1 MDFDIKNVFQPPIS
15 GINPQNFI
23 ENLSNTGIDLINV
36 YHNKDD
42 GSILMKKI
50 NKLNMNFYM
59 LSEKYLKFKTD
70 MQKINDNLFLNL
82 FKQISIYIEE
92 IEKLNLKIKEN
103 GNNEKLKKDNV
114 IDLNKEV
121 ISCKIQIKNLESQLK
136 EKTNNENKLNKEIES
151 YKRQVTFYKD
161 KLKLDL
167 ENQKKNSKSKFL
179 LNKSCGKTTNNSS
192 EKESISSLE
201 TINNNNNK
209 NNNNNNNND
218 NNDNSIIHN
227 IKVNNN
233 NKTFSSQK
241 ILSDRISINKKQI
254 PKYITSSNFSR
265 REMLKNRMR
274 NNRLKS
280 NNVTFIDNI
289 NSINTSI
296 FSLNE
301 NEDKMNKS
309 TRLNSNSPK
318 KKINIEKKKTHH
330 NNHSVQIN
338 IGNINNNNL
347 INNQNIEN
355 LFKEVNEDY
364 DKNISDFNEQEEQI
378 KELLTFIKG
387 NKIINNDNIIK
398 EDKKEK
404 KKKKK
409 NKTQQKFS
417 NTKIKTDDKFKE
429 KENVIYLKTSEI

>member
-23 ENLSNTGIDLINV
+23 ENLSNTGIDLINF
-36 YHNKDD
+36 YHNKDY
-42 GSILMKKI
+42 GNIIIKKI

-114 IDLNKEV
+114 IDINKEV
-121 ISCKIQIKNLESQLK
+121 INYKIQIKNIESKLK

-274 NNRLKS
+274 NNRIKS

-318 KKINIEKKKTHH
+318 KKINIEKKK
-330 NNHSVQIN
+330 IY
-338 IGNINNNNL
+338 NNNN
-347 INNQNIEN
+347 
-355 LFKEVNEDY
+355 F
-364 DKNISDFNEQEEQI
+364 F
-378 KELLTFIKG
+378 
-387 NKIINNDNIIK
+387 
-398 EDKKEK
+398 
-404 KKKKK
+404 
-409 NKTQQKFS
+409 
-417 NTKIKTDDKFKE
+417 
-429 KENVIYLKTSEI
+429 